1 MVLGWKSYHHH
12 LTDKYTE
19 VWWGW
24 RIGEKLHKQV
34 NDGRSRSGEE
44 SVSGVVWFA
53 ALYHLPLF
61 LREYL
66 SFYFSMTF
74 FLYCGKIHITQS
86 SLAWA
91 LFHDIKYV
99 HTVVKPSPSS
109 SPGDSH
115 PANSDPLHPL
125 NTNSSFPFPKPLVT
139 TSLLSVSVY
148 SLLSGPHTGGLTVFV
163 LLGSHMSPDFA
174 YLVICQWTLGL
185 LPL

>member
-53 ALYHLPLF
+53 ALYQLPLF

-91 LFHDIKYV
+91 LYHV
-99 HTVVKPSPSS
+99 
-109 SPGDSH
+109 
-115 PANSDPLHPL
+115 NSMILSTFTPLWNHHHHRL
-125 NTNSSFPFPKPLVT
+125 QEI
-139 TSLLSVSVY
+139 LSVPSVPPGACG
-148 SLLSGPHTGGLTVFV
+148 LSGQSRGGTLGAQIPPMSCPLGFTVSLTTIK
-163 LLGSHMSPDFA
+163 GSRMFA
-174 YLVICQWTLGL
+174 YNWRNAFFL
-185 LPL
+185 